1 MDRITIQRD
10 LGAPLHHQIYLV
22 LADGISSGRYGAGA
36 LLPTEE
42 QLTQMFG
49 VSRITVRRAM
59 TSLHDAGLIERG
71 AGRRTT
77 VRSQLGQ
84 PLNVRAASVIENIA
98 LYGAETVAEVL
109 EFGYVPAPEFLR
121 GKLWDSHDAPVQ
133 RAVRV
138 RRQDSD
144 PVMHLTSYVPGSLG
158 RTFTAAELGRIPML
172 KLLGRAGAHISG
184 GEKIVSATLADPVVA
199 ARLEIKV
206 GAPLLEMRSMMVDQT
221 GRAVE
226 YVEMLAI
233 PDRLKLRLQVR
244 ADRVAPL
251 PLSAGRKSSRKP
263 AT

>member
-36 LLPTEE
+36 ALPTEE

-59 TSLHDAGLIERG
+59 TSLLDEGLIERG

-77 VRSQLGQ
+77 VRPQLGR

-109 EFGYVPAPEFLR
+109 EFDYVPAPEFLR
-121 GKLWDSHDAPVQ
+121 GKLWDSHDRPVQ

-138 RRQDSD
+138 RRQKSSRSC
-144 PVMHLTSYVPGSLG
+144 TS
-158 RTFTAAELGRIPML
+158 
-172 KLLGRAGAHISG
+172 
-184 GEKIVSATLADPVVA
+184 
-199 ARLEIKV
+199 RLMCPK
-206 GAPLLEMRSMMVDQT
+206 R
-221 GRAVE
+221 
-226 YVEMLAI
+226 
-233 PDRLKLRLQVR
+233 
-244 ADRVAPL
+244 
-251 PLSAGRKSSRKP
+251 SAGRSPPPSSTTSR
-263 AT
+263 

>member
-22 LADGISSGRYGAGA
+22 LADGISSGRYGAGTP
-36 LLPTEE
+36 LPTEE

-59 TSLHDAGLIERG
+59 TSLHGAGLIERG

-77 VRSQLGQ
+77 VRPQLGQ

-109 EFGYVPAPEFLR
+109 EFDYVPAPEFLR
-121 GKLWDSHDAPVQ
+121 GKLWDSRDRPVQ

-138 RRQDSD
+138 RRQESD
-144 PVMHLTSYVPGSLG
+144 PVMHLTSYVPEVLG
-158 RTFTAAELGRIPML
+158 RTFTAAELDRIPML
-172 KLLGRAGAHISG
+172 KLLGRAGANISG
-184 GEKIVSATLADPVVA
+184 GEKIVSATLADPMVA

-206 GAPLLEMRSMMVDQT
+206 GAPLLEMRSMMVDQK

-244 ADRVAPL
+244 ADQVAPL
-251 PLSAGRKSSRKP
+251 PLSARTKSSKKTGR
-263 AT
+263 

>member
-1 MDRITIQRD
+1 MERITIQRD

-36 LLPTEE
+36 PLPTEE
-42 QLTQMFG
+42 QLTRMFG

-77 VRSQLGQ
+77 VRPQLGQ

-109 EFGYVPAPEFLR
+109 EFGYVTAPEFLR
-121 GKLWDSHDAPVQ
+121 GKLWNSHDEPVQ

-138 RRQDSD
+138 RRQDAD
-144 PVMHLTSYVPGSLG
+144 PVMHLTSYVPGALG
-158 RTFTAAELGRIPML
+158 RTFTAAELGCIPML

-184 GEKIVSATLADPVVA
+184 GEKIVSATLADPMVA

-233 PDRLKLRLQVR
+233 PDRLKLRLQVS
-244 ADRVAPL
+244 ADQVAPP
-251 PLSAGRKSSRKP
+251 PLSAGRKLSRKP
-263 AT
+263 AK